1 MQNVQEIFRL
11 SPPLYTG
18 PDKGSESTRKPAS
31 YDKHLSDTLLLT
43 KAVFCPNLPAVLG
56 WVANVALEKATL
68 PPSGHGL
75 GWRSAAVLE
84 QKNQEETKRIALAEV
99 NVVSAYE
106 HNIFKNIVA
115 IASVL
120 QFPSSSWD
128 TQFLEMSI
136 SDSVHLSDDPGRGR
150 KSNYANADA
159 ILRIDPD
166 RHELG
171 TLSDSRIL
179 EDMKITASYFKRI
192 VPFEF
197 KSLSSG
203 SYRTMLGILG
213 HTLMD
218 VFPWQCC
225 NSKYCAYEHGPKLG
239 RKPITGD
246 PLGFDAVISSVDLSI
261 SDWDGKSREKFEEMT
276 DKESK
281 KHAAHGRD
289 MLQQVCLFTLLYYR

>member
-1 MQNVQEIFRL
+1 MQNVREIFRL
-11 SPPLYTG
+11 SPPRYTG
-18 PDKGSESTRKPAS
+18 PENGSESTRKPAT
-31 YDKHLSDTLLLT
+31 YDKHLSDTLLLKKT
-43 KAVFCPNLPAVLG
+43 VFCPNLPAVLG
-56 WVANVALEKATL
+56 WVANAALEKATL
-68 PPSGHGL
+68 PPCGHGSD
-75 GWRSAAVLE
+75 WRSASGL
-84 QKNQEETKRIALAEV
+84 KRKIQEETKRLALAEV
-99 NVVSAYE
+99 NVVAAYKYNVFN
-106 HNIFKNIVA
+106 NIDS

-120 QFPSSSWD
+120 QFPSSSWY
-128 TQFLEMSI
+128 TQFLDMPI
-136 SDSVHLSDDPGRGR
+136 SDSVQKDDPGRGR
-150 KSNYANADA
+150 KTNYANADA

-166 RHELG
+166 RHVLG
-171 TLSDSRIL
+171 MPSDSRIL
-179 EDMKITASYFKRI
+179 EDMKITANYFKRI

-203 SYRTMLGILG
+203 SYRTMLSILG